1 MANLSQAK
9 TGKKGKGVILREAV
23 SGLIGVYLLLLAP
36 DPVCAVGF
44 VWTANTD
51 HTTEY
56 HVFTRQV
63 GGPAWGEIAPVIVPG
78 VASTTVEMALAP
90 GNYEATIAAYSDSY
104 FGTPIEPQ
112 QSAYAPV
119 VSFFVEPET
128 CMEVQ
133 GFRVQ

>member
-1 MANLSQAK
+1 MR
-9 TGKKGKGVILREAV
+9 GIVLREAASV
-23 SGLIGVYLLLLAP
+23 LAAVYMLLLGPGAL
-36 DPVCAVGF
+36 CAAQVGF

-56 HVFTRQV
+56 RVFTRQV

-78 VASTTVEMALAP
+78 VASTTVEVALAP
-90 GNYEATIAAYSDSY
+90 GMYEATIAAYSDSY
-104 FGTPIEPQ
+104 FGTPIAPQ

>member
-1 MANLSQAK
+1 M
-9 TGKKGKGVILREAV
+9 KKEICLREVATGFLV
-23 SGLIGVYLLLLAP
+23 GVYLLLLGA
-36 DPVCAVGF
+36 DPACAVGF

-56 HVFTRQV
+56 RVYTREL

-78 VASTTVEMALAP
+78 VDSTVVEVALAP

-119 VSFFVEPET
+119 ITFFVDPET
-128 CMEVQ
+128 CQEVQ